1 MTKIIGILNIT
12 PDSFSDGG
20 KYSDLDSA
28 IKHTES
34 MIQDGADIIDVGAE
48 STRPGANCLSYQ
60 EEWQRLENIL
70 PDIIKIAHD
79 NNVEV
84 SLDSYHPE
92 NLAKGINIG
101 VDYIND
107 VSAAKN
113 KAILELAATTGAKIV
128 INHNLGIPVNK
139 NKFIPIKCDPINYL
153 IDWFSKQIDLYQNA
167 GINKNQIILDVGI
180 GFGKNSTQ
188 SFFIIENILKLKRFN
203 LPIYVGHSRKSFL
216 SEFDNSMFS
225 KPNLKNYTDLSDKDF
240 KTHEITK
247 FLINKVEFL
256 RVHNVKIVSQAK
268 QSFNLQVKEGFE

>member
-28 IKHTES
+28 IKHTEL
-34 MIQDGADIIDVGAE
+34 MIQDGADIIDIGAE
-48 STRPGANCLSYQ
+48 STRPGANTLSYQ

-70 PDIIKIAHD
+70 PDIINVAHE

-92 NLAKGINIG
+92 NLAKAINLG

-139 NKFIPIKCDPINYL
+139 SKIIPIECDPINYL
-153 IDWFSKQIDLYQNA
+153 SDWFSKQVNLYQNS
-167 GINKNQIILDVGI
+167 GVDLNQIILDVGI
-180 GFGKNSTQ
+180 GFGKNAKQ
-188 SFFIIENILKLKRFN
+188 SFAIIENIVKLKKFN

-216 SEFDNSMFS
+216 SEFDNSIFG
-225 KPNLKNYTDLSDKDF
+225 KPDLTNCKNLSDKDF
-240 KTHEITK
+240 KTHEVTK

-256 RVHNVKIVSQAK
+256 RVHNVKIASQAK
-268 QSFNLQVKEGFE
+268 QSFNSRVKEVFE